1 MDLPKNTPKKEQLF
15 SGSQQIGAHGLPL
28 HQVSK
33 RQSSDERI
41 QLMSTGYHCLVDV
54 DGKSCHE
61 LKKQREVC
69 NLHELAA
76 RTEFKLQP
84 RLHLPYQPH

>member
-1 MDLPKNTPKKEQLF
+1 
-15 SGSQQIGAHGLPL
+15 
-28 HQVSK
+28 
-33 RQSSDERI
+33 
-41 QLMSTGYHCLVDV
+41 MSTGYHCLVDV

>member
-1 MDLPKNTPKKEQLF
+1 
-15 SGSQQIGAHGLPL
+15 
-28 HQVSK
+28 
-33 RQSSDERI
+33 
-41 QLMSTGYHCLVDV
+41 MSTGYHCFVDV
-54 DGKSCHE
+54 DVRPCHE

-69 NLHELAA
+69 NLHEVA